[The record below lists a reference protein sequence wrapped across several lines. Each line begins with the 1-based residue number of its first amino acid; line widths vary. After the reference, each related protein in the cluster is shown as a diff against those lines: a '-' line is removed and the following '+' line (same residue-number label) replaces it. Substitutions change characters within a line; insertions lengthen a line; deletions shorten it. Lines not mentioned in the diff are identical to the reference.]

1 MSTSGNMSQVK
12 VKPPILTGLI
22 YAFIFMAIC
31 TIVLSLML
39 WLSDFGE
46 RSLSTAAYV
55 VHGFSVLTGG
65 FISGRHSLR
74 KGWMNGG
81 LVGILYA
88 LIVFFVGFL
97 GFDAGASLQTLILF
111 ILCAIVS
118 AVGGIFG
125 VNTRR

>member
-12 VKPPILTGLI
+12 VKPPILTGLV

-46 RSLSTAAYV
+46 QSLGTAAYLI
-55 VHGFSVLTGG
+55 HGASVLTGG
-65 FISGRHSLR
+65 VAAGRHSLR

-88 LIVFFVGFL
+88 LIIFLVGFL
-97 GFDAGASLQTLILF
+97 GFDADASLQTLILF
-111 ILCAIVS
+111 ALCAVAS

>member
-1 MSTSGNMSQVK
+1 MSTSGNLSQVK
-12 VKPPILTGLI
+12 VKPPILTGLV

-31 TIVLSLML
+31 TVVLSLML

-46 RSLSTAAYV
+46 HSLGTAAYV
-55 VHGFSVLTGG
+55 VHGASVLTGG
-65 FISGRHSLR
+65 FAAGRHSLR

-88 LIVFFVGFL
+88 LIIFLVGFL

-111 ILCAIVS
+111 ALCAVAS
-118 AVGGIFG
+118 AIGGIFG